1 MIYETK
7 GDVIRQLSLAYRL
20 VALPEKLL
28 EVVYKKKWMEDGKE
42 RIEPEHDATLNK

>member
-28 EVVYKKKWMEDGKE
+28 EVVYKRKWMEDGKE
-42 RIEPEHDATLNK
+42 HRLLEHDAPLNK